1 MKVVE
6 PQKLHMLSHFA
17 CPVTGSELTLVDGAL
32 LRSKEGRE
40 YPIVRGIPRF
50 VSSDKYVD
58 SFSFEWNTHSTT
70 QLDSCRDDNYAEWS
84 FSRKTGLT
92 RKDVEGKLVLDAGQG
107 AGRYCE
113 VLARW
118 GARVIGVDLSFAV
131 EAASRNLEPYRNAI
145 VAQAD
150 IGKLPFKEETF
161 DFIVSLGV
169 LHHTPDTRRHFH
181 ALVPLLKK
189 GGSISIW
196 VYPDTT
202 DYMNRKAWIPFTYRI
217 PDRMFYRWCQWFVPF
232 AHKYKHTDIIRW
244 IARVFPFSDQGLGR
258 DNDILDTFDGFS
270 PRYHGCHGVAEVT
283 GWFKEIGLERVAPPS
298 DWLTCMR
305 GFRPVAA

>member
-1 MKVVE
+1 MTETEKK
-6 PQKLHMLSHFA
+6 KLLQYFA
-17 CPVTGSELTLVDGAL
+17 CPVTGSDLTLVRGDM
-32 LRSKEGRE
+32 LRSAEGRE

-50 VSSDKYVD
+50 VSSDNYVD
-58 SFSFEWNTHSTT
+58 SFSFEWNTHSST

-92 RKDVEGKLVLDAGQG
+92 QKDVEGKLVLDAGQG

-118 GARVIGVDLSFAV
+118 GAHVVGVDLSYAV
-131 EAASRNLEPYRNAI
+131 EAASRNLEPYGNAI

-150 IGKLPFKEETF
+150 IGKLPFKPETF
-161 DFIVSLGV
+161 DFVVSIGV
-169 LHHTPDTRRHFH
+169 LHHTPDTRAHFK
-181 ALVPLLKK
+181 ALVPLVKP

-196 VYPDTT
+196 VYPDNI

-217 PDRMFYRWCQWFVPF
+217 PDKMFYRWCQWFVPF
-232 AHKYKHTDIIRW
+232 AHRHIENDFIRW
-244 IARVFPFSDQGLGR
+244 IARVFPFSNQGLGF

-270 PRYHGCHGVAEVT
+270 PRFHGCHGVEEVR
-283 GWFKEIGLERVAPPS
+283 GWFEESGLERVAPPS
-298 DWLTCMR
+298 DWTTCMR
-305 GFRPVAA
+305 GFRPRLAA